1 MFLVLLLLY
10 PANADLQATSSA
22 CDAWVSLSS
31 FCSEARVDRLKQAV
45 VQGRDGEAACQL
57 TILQSVAN
65 QVLDDMEDKE
75 VVPNK

>member
-1 MFLVLLLLY
+1 M
-10 PANADLQATSSA
+10 
-22 CDAWVSLSS
+22 SS

-45 VQGRDGEAACQL
+45 QGRDGETACQL

-75 VVPNK
+75 FVPNK